1 MSETETQ
8 TTDTVDTSVPAATDT
23 SAADGIQSVDQG
35 AEGNQSTD
43 TSTTDVTTDA
53 VIEYTDFI
61 LPEGATVDAAMLE
74 ASTALFKEA
83 KLDQATAQK
92 FVDFHAGMVKAQAEA
107 FEATKETWRKET
119 EADPEIGGA
128 KLKETMF
135 MASKVM
141 NQYGSD
147 ELKAVLD
154 SSGLGNH
161 PTMVKFFA
169 KLGREISEDGA
180 INSQS
185 SAGVLSTEDR
195 IGKLYANTK

>member
-8 TTDTVDTSVPAATDT
+8 TTDAVDASDSTATDT
-23 SAADGIQSVDQG
+23 SAADGSQSVDQG
-35 AEGNQSTD
+35 ADGSQSTEA
-43 TSTTDVTTDA
+43 TTETTE
-53 VIEYTDFI
+53 VKPIEYTDFT

-74 ASTALFKEA
+74 ASTALFKDA

-107 FEATKETWRKET
+107 FETTKENWRKET

-128 KLKETMF
+128 KLKDTMF

-141 NQYGSD
+141 TQYGSD

-185 SAGVLSTEDR
+185 STGVLSTDDR
-195 IGKLYANTK
+195 ISKLYANTK